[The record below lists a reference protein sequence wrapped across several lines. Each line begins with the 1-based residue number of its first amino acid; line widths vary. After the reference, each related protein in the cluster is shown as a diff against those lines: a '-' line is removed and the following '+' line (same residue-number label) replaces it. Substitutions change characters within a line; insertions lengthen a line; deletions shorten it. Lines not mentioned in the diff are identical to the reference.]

1 MTDWSHSFPSA
12 FLLQTAVTLAVAF
25 SCLTSLWEPHPY
37 ALNSTGNAIDLL
49 RVT

>member
-12 FLLQTAVTLAVAF
+12 FVLQTAVTLAIAF

-37 ALNSTGNAIDLL
+37 ALNSTGIAVDLL